1 MPQFVLSPLSFYRLL
16 GFCFQVVSSSDSI
29 QSVQNAIFA
38 FVESVPTLLQLLP
51 SRTYQNHVNS
61 QISEKQKADPSL
73 YDAAG
78 FNWYEITEG
87 RVDFDLR
94 SRQVEYLKDEN
105 NLETKQ
111 LGLKAFAE
119 TLFISSRRLLLVQSS
134 LKCLEIAPLFP
145 YSFAAT
151 FGREAATVF
160 VAKEASEVHSQGSV
174 VVPR

>member
-1 MPQFVLSPLSFYRLL
+1 
-16 GFCFQVVSSSDSI
+16 VVSSSDSI
-29 QSVQNAIFA
+29 QAVQNAIFA
-38 FVESVPTLLQLLP
+38 FIDSVPTLLQLLP
-51 SRTYQNHVNS
+51 AETYRNHVNS
-61 QISEKQKADPSL
+61 QISEKQRADPSL
-73 YDAAG
+73 YDAAS

-87 RVDFDLR
+87 RMDFTLR

-105 NLETKQ
+105 LFATKQ

-119 TLFISSRRLLLVQSS
+119 TLLLSSRRLLLVQSS
-134 LKCLEIAPLFP
+134 LKCVESAPLLP
-145 YSFAAT
+145 ASFAAT